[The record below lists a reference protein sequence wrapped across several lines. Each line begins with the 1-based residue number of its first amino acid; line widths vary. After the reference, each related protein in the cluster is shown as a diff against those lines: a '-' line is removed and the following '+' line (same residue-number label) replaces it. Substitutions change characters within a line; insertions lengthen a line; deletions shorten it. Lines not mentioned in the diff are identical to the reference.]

1 MCLLLLSSVLV
12 CRPTQRSP
20 MSNFYLAGAYTKQK
34 YLASMEGAVFSGKLC
49 TEVNVLARVLITS
62 LCQLLQIVNQNL
74 GMCCNVCVLPSYSP
88 KVCHVPICY
97 MCGIYLTCSSGTF
110 CYFVQAILED
120 LNQTTKVPSEKLKR
134 QPQLVGAAGI
144 ATVAGLTA
152 LAAASAQAMM

>member
-1 MCLLLLSSVLV
+1 MPC
-12 CRPTQRSP
+12 
-20 MSNFYLAGAYTKQK
+20 AY
-34 YLASMEGAVFSGKLC
+34 
-49 TEVNVLARVLITS
+49 
-62 LCQLLQIVNQNL
+62 
-74 GMCCNVCVLPSYSP
+74 
-88 KVCHVPICY
+88 CY
-97 MCGIYLTCSSGTF
+97 MCGIYLTF